1 MHFPVIYYNQS
12 SIAKIQRLFLEED
25 VIRTT
30 IPTNAI
36 LTILKYITHSDF
48 KTANKH
54 SNYKSTFYAAQ
65 CSDYYSCSAVQNMYS
80 AIPNNRVCTIF
91 FFFFFFFLQKIS
103 PYMLLL
109 GSYTIINILALS

>member
-36 LTILKYITHSDF
+36 LTILKNITHSDF

-54 SNYKSTFYAAQ
+54 SNYKSSFYDVQ
-65 CSDYYSCSAVQNMYS
+65 CSVLSFWVY
-80 AIPNNRVCTIF
+80 AILTVDFHITHV
-91 FFFFFFFLQKIS
+91 
-103 PYMLLL
+103 PYKMMEKHDKFKLFSL
-109 GSYTIINILALS
+109 